1 MKEIA
6 SAKKEYTKQLMT
18 IMTPIVYEE
27 CVRMYKH
34 ARASEEQK
42 PILVRFQ
49 SELRNVPEW
58 SANRIGLEIEKMVNA
73 APHFEDILAAVF
85 VTNVR
90 ILSAVKIG
98 NPSKKFKLD
107 LPSSET
113 FVHDVYVRVAKALYA
128 NPLLFSDRRYS
139 RLSDN
144 RKEVFHLIQE
154 NIEESIRH
162 LLPVKAILD
171 SYLSREAEDDEEE
184 DETKEAEAKPAA
196 VPVAAEAPAGAME
209 MPSYEDQQMAYEMA
223 EQTVEAQDPVKQ
235 IPIPS
240 GSANAYVHAQA
251 VSGAPPESEPPFFKD
266 ARA

>member
-27 CVRMYKH
+27 TVKMYKH

-42 PILVRFQ
+42 PVLVRFQ

-98 NPSKKFKLD
+98 TTSKKFKLD

-144 RKEVFHLIQE
+144 RKEVFALIQE

-162 LLPVKAILD
+162 LLPVKAILE
-171 SYLSREAEDDEEE
+171 SYLSREAEDDEEA
-184 DETKEAEAKPAA
+184 DEEKEPESRPASG
-196 VPVAAEAPAGAME
+196 AEAPVGAM
-209 MPSYEDQQMAYEMA
+209 PLPTYEDQQMAYEMA
-223 EQTVEAQDPVKQ
+223 EQAVEVQEPVKQ
-235 IPIPS
+235 IPIPT
-240 GSANAYVHAQA
+240 GLANAYVHAQA